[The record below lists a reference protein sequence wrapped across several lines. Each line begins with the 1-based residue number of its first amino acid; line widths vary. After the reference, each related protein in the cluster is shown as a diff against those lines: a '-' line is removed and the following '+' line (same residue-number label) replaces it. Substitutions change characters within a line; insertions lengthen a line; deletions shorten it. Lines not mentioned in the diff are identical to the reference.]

1 MHMQRPL
8 DFKRRSD
15 GEIIKDGGFV
25 LDFDEIAK
33 AGKISKEE
41 AFIAKWYGIYEQ
53 RQPGNYMARVVLP
66 GGLFSTAQARVIARI
81 AENHAQGKIAFTTRQ
96 TVQFHWLKVKGL
108 PEMIRALDT
117 VGLSTYHGCG
127 DVNRNVMSCPM
138 ASSCSHR
145 RIDVMPAVQKT
156 AAALANQH
164 DLDDLPRKFKISF
177 NGCNGD
183 CALPYMNDIGM
194 MAIERNNH
202 NNEKEYGY
210 KVVIGGGHS
219 WSPFVA
225 SPLFG
230 FVPQDRITELCRA
243 IVLLFRDHG
252 DRWNRLTARLKFVVY
267 RLGVA
272 RCREIVLANLAAE
285 NVNYDDFII
294 EPVEDTGPPIPARPL
309 TIDTHKDPAS
319 EEINVGL
326 TGTDG
331 LICQRIKVPK
341 GELNFRGLNR
351 LADLSE
357 IYGDK
362 YLRVNHRQNVEIH
375 GVRSEDVLA
384 LRNEIEK
391 LSFATTDFFGLSD
404 IVSCVG
410 LTYCPM
416 AVSRTHDLVE
426 LLPFLGDKKYD
437 DIRDAV
443 QINITGCPNSC
454 SPYKVVDIGLRGARL
469 RELEGSVEGYQV
481 AIGGSQHSYG
491 QSIGTYKT
499 DDCVRI
505 IQNLLKSFAGLRHNT
520 ESFTETLTRVGLHP
534 FTDSVKA
541 LNIQYEM
548 AQVPSEYSSPED
560 GTIQPLDEQTINKDV
575 PCRAACPAA
584 TQVPWYIQKI
594 AEGDLDTA
602 YRINQEDN
610 VFPGVLGRICTR
622 PCEAACRH
630 QWTNTQG
637 PVAICHLKRAAAD
650 RKSAPPVALPHW
662 FESTDKTIAI
672 VGSGPSGLTAA
683 RELSRYGHRVVILEQ
698 EHVLGGMMRLSIP
711 PFRLPRQVL
720 DEEIAAIIDS
730 GVEVRTGVEITWD
743 GLDGMTDEYDAVLM
757 AAGTIKA
764 RGVKLSGAPDGLA
777 LSGLQFMKDYCL
789 HKPMTL
795 KAPVLIVGGG
805 FTAIDCARA
814 ARRVLGTDGG
824 AVSLLVRR
832 TQDLMSAEKEE
843 LDQLTEEDI
852 TIQTL
857 VSPLSATVVDNQFQ
871 SVTLQRNM
879 LGAPGADGRPTVQKI
894 EGNTTRAECGT
905 LIYAIGQTQALDLS
919 EMDVEPVDEVSTS
932 RENLFMAGDYQSGSL
947 DVIHAVASGK
957 KAADAMDLY
966 LVGKKRRHLIMT
978 VNEVVGGE
986 SGRLRDHDLVSQP
999 HQTMLAPTKRLT
1011 PAEVEQGFAIEA
1023 AKTSAERCYWC
1034 QFKYEIDQDKCI
1046 HCDWCI
1052 KAAPRDCIRRV
1063 TRLFTNEE
1071 GAAVEYVETGLPEEG
1086 TFIWI
1091 DSHNCIRCGNCF
1103 RACPMDAIRA
1113 TKVTLHQVSCPQ
1125 AKIE

>member
-1 MHMQRPL
+1 VQRPL

-15 GEIIKDGGFV
+15 GEIIKDGGFL

-53 RQPGNYMARVVLP
+53 RQAGNFMARVVLP

-96 TVQFHWLKVKGL
+96 AVQLHWLKIKSL
-108 PEMIRALDT
+108 PEMIRELST

-127 DVNRNVMSCPM
+127 DVNRNVTSCPM
-138 ASSCSHR
+138 ASTCSHR

-156 AAALANQH
+156 AAALASQH

-177 NGCNGD
+177 NGCKAA
-183 CALPYMNDIGM
+183 CALPYMNDIGI
-194 MAIERNNH
+194 MAIERKGEN
-202 NNEKEYGY
+202 GY
-210 KVVIGGGHS
+210 KVVIGGGHGWTS
-219 WSPFVA
+219 FVA
-225 SPLFG
+225 APLFG
-230 FVPQDRITELCRA
+230 FVPQDRITEVCRA
-243 IVLLFRDHG
+243 IALLFRDHG
-252 DRWNRLTARLKFVVY
+252 DRWNRLTARLKYTVY
-267 RLGVA
+267 RLGIA
-272 RCREIVLANLAAE
+272 RCREIVLENLSAE
-285 NVNYDDFII
+285 NVNYNDFII
-294 EPVEDTGPPIPARPL
+294 EPVEDIGAPIPSRPL
-309 TIDTHKDPAS
+309 SIDTHKDQES
-319 EEINVGL
+319 EMEIAGL

-331 LICQRIKVPK
+331 LVCQRIKVPK
-341 GELNFRGLNR
+341 GELNFRALNR

-362 YLRVNHRQNVEIH
+362 YLKVNHRQNVEIH
-375 GVRSEDVLA
+375 GVRPEDVSVLK
-384 LRNEIEK
+384 NDIEK
-391 LSFATTDFFGLSD
+391 VGFETTDFFGLSD

-416 AVSRTHDLVE
+416 AVSRTHDMVE

-437 DIRDAV
+437 LIRDAV

-454 SPYKVVDIGLRGARL
+454 SPYKVVDIGLRGARI
-469 RELEGSVEGYQV
+469 RQLEGSVEGYQV
-481 AIGGSQHSYG
+481 AIGGSQYSHG
-491 QSIGTYKT
+491 QSIGTYKA
-499 DDCVRI
+499 DDCARI
-505 IQNLLKSFAGLRHNT
+505 VQNLLECFAGLRQNE
-520 ESFTETLTRVGLHP
+520 ESFAETVTRVGFHP

-541 LNIQYEM
+541 LDIQYEM

-560 GTIQPLDEQTINKDV
+560 GTMQPLDEQTIDKDV

-622 PCEAACRH
+622 PCEPACRY

-637 PVAICHLKRAAAD
+637 PVSICHLKRAAAD
-650 RKSAPPVALPHW
+650 RKSAPPTALPHW
-662 FESTDKTIAI
+662 FESTRKNIVI

-683 RELSRYGHRVVILEQ
+683 RELSRYGHKVVVLEQ
-698 EHVLGGMMRLSIP
+698 EQVLGGMMRLSIP
-711 PFRLPRQVL
+711 HFRLPRQVL
-720 DEEIAAIIDS
+720 DEEIMAIIDS

-743 GLDGMTDEYDAVLM
+743 DLDNSTDEYDAVLM

-764 RGVKLSGAPDGLA
+764 RGVELPGAPDELA

-789 HKPMTL
+789 HKPITL

-805 FTAIDCARA
+805 FTAIDCGRA

-824 AVSLLVRR
+824 DVSLLVRR
-832 TQDLMSAEKEE
+832 TEDLMSAEKEE

-857 VSPLSATVVDNQFQ
+857 VSPISAKVKNNQFQ
-871 SVTLQRNM
+871 AVTLQRNM
-879 LGAPGADGRPTVQKI
+879 LGQPGADGRPTVQAI
-894 EGNTTRAECGT
+894 EGNTIEVECGT

-919 EMDVEPVDEVSTS
+919 EMDVEPLDDVTTS
-932 RENLFMAGDYQSGSL
+932 RENLFLAGDYQSGSL

-957 KAADAMDLY
+957 KAADAIDLY
-966 LVGKKRRHLIMT
+966 LMGKKRRQLTMT
-978 VNEVVGGE
+978 INQIVGGE

-999 HQTMLAPTKRLT
+999 HQAMLPPTNRLT
-1011 PAEVEQGFAIEA
+1011 PDEVEQGFSLKA

-1071 GAAVEYVETGLPEEG
+1071 GAAVEYVETVLPEEG

-1103 RACPMDAIRA
+1103 RACPTDAIRA
-1113 TKVTLHQVSCPQ
+1113 TKVELHPVSCLQ
-1125 AKIE
+1125 D